1 MIEPVFGSRRQRH
14 CRGAEQETNPEG
26 PMSSTTCVIVD
37 DHPAI
42 AQAVDSAFSNTA
54 ISLVGRARGVEEAV
68 RVLAEHQ
75 PDVAL
80 VDLRLGDGDGFDVIE
95 QLHAVSPRTRAVV
108 FTGVG
113 ERASLLRAME
123 LGVEGF
129 VLKEAPLE
137 ELVRAV
143 MVAAGGGTY
152 IDPAIARELAKPGAA
167 QAAQLT
173 DREWEIIRLLA
184 RGLGNEE
191 IGKALFISPAT
202 VRTHLRNGMSK
213 LGASTRAQAVAIAY
227 ADGRIPAADASRSA
241 A

>member
-1 MIEPVFGSRRQRH
+1 
-14 CRGAEQETNPEG
+14 
-26 PMSSTTCVIVD
+26 MSPTTCVIVD

-42 AQAVDSAFSNTA
+42 AHAVESAFSET
-54 ISLVGRARGVEEAV
+54 SVTVVGRAGTVDEAV
-68 RVLAEHQ
+68 STLRQLT

-95 QLHAVSPRTRAVV
+95 QLRRVSPHTRAVV
-108 FTGVG
+108 FTGAG
-113 ERASLLRAME
+113 HRASLLRAMD
-123 LGVEGF
+123 LGVEAF
-129 VLKEAPLE
+129 VLKSAPLD

-143 MVAAGGGTY
+143 TVAAGGGTY
-152 IDPAIARELAKPGAA
+152 VDPTIARELAKPSAGEP
-167 QAAQLT
+167 AQLT

-184 RGLGNEE
+184 QGLGNDE

-213 LGASTRAQAVAIAY
+213 LGASTRAQAVAIAF
-227 ADGRIPAADASRSA
+227 AEGRITRSA

>member
-1 MIEPVFGSRRQRH
+1 M
-14 CRGAEQETNPEG
+14 
-26 PMSSTTCVIVD
+26 
-37 DHPAI
+37 
-42 AQAVDSAFSNTA
+42 
-54 ISLVGRARGVEEAV
+54 
-68 RVLAEHQ
+68 
-75 PDVAL
+75 AL

-95 QLHAVSPRTRAVV
+95 QLRTRLAAHAGRRLHRRSA
-108 FTGVG
+108 TG
-113 ERASLLRAME
+113 RRCSRAMD

-143 MVAAGGGTY
+143 LVAAGGGTY
-152 IDPAIARELAKPGAA
+152 IDPTIARELAKPGAE
-167 QAAQLT
+167 QAAELT

-213 LGASTRAQAVAIAY
+213 LGATTRAQAVAIAY
-227 ADGRIPAADASRSA
+227 ADGRIRPSDASRSA